1 MSILD
6 PTDPTASLLLAPTE
20 GQAEQR
26 TPFTV
31 AALRL
36 IGVCL
41 VILTAIGVGFTL
53 YAARE
58 FLMPIAI
65 ALLLAIML
73 SPVARRLERRIS
85 ATASAALI
93 TIGLVGLLAG
103 LLYLT
108 LPELA
113 VLADRMPEHMR
124 QIEDKITA
132 FRSAFSGLERASQ
145 EIQEATQQ
153 VGVASD
159 NEPVVV
165 QQVSPLAVALTSIAR
180 VATQTA
186 AALLL
191 TFFLLAQRRRMKV
204 IVVAM
209 ANNHSTKKR
218 LISMFIDIKTR
229 ISGYLLAITLT
240 SIGLG
245 AAAAVA
251 LYLIGFPNPFLWGVA
266 VAVANFVPYAGPAAV
281 QVLALIVGA
290 LTSTTVWEAVTP
302 ALIIWVLNFVESQI
316 VSPMVVAKRVVLNP
330 LSVFVA
336 IVFGGWIWGVVGA
349 VVAVPALIVG
359 ASVIQHWWAPC
370 STENRRPIL
379 PQPRIWQFYSTVPS
393 FRLRRTGLHVRARD
407 IERV

>member
-1 MSILD
+1 MSIVD
-6 PTDPTASLLLAPTE
+6 PTEPTASLVLAPE
-20 GQAEQR
+20 PAQAQR
-26 TPFTV
+26 TSFTA

-73 SPVARRLERRIS
+73 SPIARRLERKLP
-85 ATASAALI
+85 ATVAAGVI
-93 TIGLVGLLAG
+93 TLGLVAILAG
-103 LLYLT
+103 LLTLI

-113 VLADRMPEHMR
+113 VLADRLPEHMR
-124 QIEDKITA
+124 QIEDKIASFRAA
-132 FRSAFSGLERASQ
+132 FGGIERASQ
-145 EIQEATQQ
+145 ELQAATQQ

-159 NEPVVV
+159 SEPVVV
-165 QQVSPLAVALTSIAR
+165 QQASPLAVALTSIAR
-180 VATQTA
+180 VGAQTA

-191 TFFLLAQRRRMKV
+191 TFFLLAQRRRMKS

-209 ANNHSTKKR
+209 ASNHSTRKR
-218 LISMFIDIKTR
+218 LICMFNDIKTR

-240 SIGLG
+240 SCGMGL
-245 AAAAVA
+245 AAAIA
-251 LYLIGFPNPFLWGVA
+251 LYLVGFPNPFLWGIA
-266 VAVANFVPYAGPAAV
+266 VAAANFVPYLGPAAV
-281 QVLALIVGA
+281 QILALIVGA

-302 ALIIWVLNFVESQI
+302 ALIIWALNFLESQI
-316 VSPMVVAKRVVLNP
+316 VSPIVVAKRVVLNP
-330 LSVFVA
+330 LSVFTA

-349 VVAVPALIVG
+349 IVAVPALIVG
-359 ASVIQHWWAPC
+359 ASIIQHWWAPC

-379 PQPRIWQFYSTVPS
+379 PYWRMWHFQSTVPS
-393 FRLRRTGLHVRARD
+393 VRPRRTGLHVRARD
-407 IERV
+407 IETV